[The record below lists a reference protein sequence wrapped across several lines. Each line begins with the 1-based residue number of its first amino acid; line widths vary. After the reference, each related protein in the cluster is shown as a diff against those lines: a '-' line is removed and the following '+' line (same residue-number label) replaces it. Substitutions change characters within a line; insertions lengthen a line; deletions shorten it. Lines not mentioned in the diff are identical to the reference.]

1 MSLMEMPM
9 NNKNI
14 DYEKL
19 FELADKTIKDLLG
32 IFENNISI
40 SPKEL
45 YELSQVMNRY
55 NDESIKIIH
64 KE

>member
-1 MSLMEMPM
+1 M

-19 FELADKTIKDLLG
+19 FKLADKTIKDLLG

>member
-1 MSLMEMPM
+1 M

>member
-1 MSLMEMPM
+1 M

-19 FELADKTIKDLLG
+19 FKLADKTIKDLLG
-32 IFENNISI
+32 VFENNISI

>member
-1 MSLMEMPM
+1 M

-19 FELADKTIKDLLG
+19 FKLADKTIKDLLD

>member
-1 MSLMEMPM
+1 MEMPM

-19 FELADKTIKDLLG
+19 FKLADKTIKDLLD

>member
-1 MSLMEMPM
+1 MPM

-19 FELADKTIKDLLG
+19 FKLADKTIKDLLD